1 MSKRVMKKIIPLITL
16 FVVTLVG

>member
-1 MSKRVMKKIIPLITL
+1 MSKRAIKKIIPLITL

>member
-1 MSKRVMKKIIPLITL
+1 MNKRVMKKIIPLITL

>member
-1 MSKRVMKKIIPLITL
+1 MSKRAMKKIIPLITL